1 MKGMGSGLAFKP
13 PTCGAGTD
21 GALSGFRLPGLIV
34 NVQSVA
40 RFPIP
45 VVVSQHVEDAA
56 AIRSTRTHLVS
67 APHVKLLHLGRLDER
82 LAAHLDG
89 VAVAGDFGAQLAA
102 AALESPGTG
111 QVFVATVGAIQ
122 SGQAH
127 GLDKLFSLVEALAD
141 AQNGLISAFGWVSR
155 ETLKGT
161 ASALLHAA
169 APFRKRVGIGA
180 CALHRVDPG
189 AALSAA
195 ISSPDALVRARS
207 LRCAGEVGRRDQLP
221 ACVEHLNDEDPAC
234 AFWAAWSAVLFG
246 ERGQALDSLRAL
258 GMSPGPHRDRAL
270 QVVLKILS
278 NQDALSLL
286 RALAVDPANQ
296 RILIQATGI
305 TGDPVYLP
313 WLIKQMDDLKLTRLA
328 GESFSFITGLDL
340 GYLDLERKPPEGV
353 EFGPNDNPADE
364 DVAMDPDDGLPW
376 PDPVKIQKWW
386 EPNKHRFQPGVR
398 YFMGEPV
405 NIENCKRVLRDGYQ
419 RQRIAAA
426 LYLSLLQPGTP
437 LFPTSAPA
445 WRQQRWLAKMG

>member
-1 MKGMGSGLAFKP
+1 MLSAARRAPAAASPSRSKTQMPNTSRVLI
-13 PTCGAGTD
+13 PT
-21 GALSGFRLPGLIV
+21 
-34 NVQSVA
+34 
-40 RFPIP
+40 
-45 VVVSQHVEDAA
+45 VVSQHIEDAA
-56 AIRSTRTHLVS
+56 ALRSSRTVLVL

-89 VAVAGDFGAQLAA
+89 VAVAEDFGAQLAA

-122 SGQAH
+122 AGQSA
-127 GLDKLFSLVEALAD
+127 GLDKLFSLVETVPD
-141 AQNGLISAFGWVSR
+141 TQRGFTSAFGWVSKDI
-155 ETLKGT
+155 LKGT
-161 ASALLHAA
+161 ANALLNAA
-169 APFRKRVGIGA
+169 APFRKLVGITA

-189 AALSAA
+189 AVLNAA
-195 ISSPDALVRARS
+195 ISSSDAPLRARS

-246 ERGQALDSLRAL
+246 ERGHALDSLRAL

-270 QVVLKILS
+270 QVALKILS
-278 NQDALSLL
+278 NQDALSQL
-286 RALAVDPANQ
+286 RVLAPDPANQ
-296 RILIQATGI
+296 RILIQAAGI

-313 WLIKQMDDLKLTRLA
+313 WLIKQMAEEKVTRLA
-328 GESFSFITGLDL
+328 GESFSFVTGLDL
-340 GYLDLERKPPEGV
+340 AYLDLERKPPDGV
-353 EFGPNDNPADE
+353 ELGPTDNPEDE
-364 DVAMDPDDGLPW
+364 DVAMDADDSLPW
-376 PDPVKIQKWW
+376 PDPPKIQKWW
-386 EPNKHRFQPGVR
+386 EGNKHRFQPGVR

-405 NIENCKRVLRDGYQ
+405 NIENCNRVLREGYQ

-445 WRQQRWLAKMG
+445 WRQKRWLTKMG